1 VLFSHVNISCFFREL
16 SLIKVDGISSKV
28 AKNVESAVEAMNKLP
43 SMSRNVEFRYN
54 RKNPKRR
61 RFLEASPDSFTAG
74 FLPDMTCGPNTT
86 AISSPFDIDAQ
97 QEKRK
102 PASEETKV
110 PVDIDERLTSLSSIV
125 AVLCEQQLFLPL
137 LRAFEMFLP
146 SCSLLPFIRSLQVS
160 KNRSVRACLVNSQKL
175 ARQHLATPRLAG
187 YVGSHFFACLDIGK
201 SIFGT
206 KPSSPLVYEWY
217 TN

>member
-1 VLFSHVNISCFFREL
+1 LLVFREL
-16 SLIKVDGISSKV
+16 SLIKVDGISSKI
-28 AKNVESAVEAMNKLP
+28 AKNVGSAVEATNKLP

-61 RFLEASPDSFTAG
+61 RFLEASADSFTAG
-74 FLPDMTCGPNTT
+74 FLLDITSGPNAT
-86 AISSPFDIDAQ
+86 AISNPSDLNAQ

-102 PASEETKV
+102 PTSKETRG
-110 PVDIDERLTSLSSIV
+110 PVDMDERLTSLSSII

-160 KNRSVRACLVNSQKL
+160 KTRSVRACLVDSQKL
-175 ARQHLATPRLAG
+175 ARQHLATPK
-187 YVGSHFFACLDIGK
+187 IGK
-201 SIFGT
+201 VLPPF
-206 KPSSPLVYEWY
+206 
-217 TN
+217 